1 MEADVHIGLGTDI
14 SGGPGPSIFSAA
26 TSAVVASRVREDGVD
41 ATAPSER
48 RGVPDSRISFA
59 EAFWMATTGG
69 GIALGL
75 PIGLLAPGY
84 SFDAIVVDSLVP
96 ETDLM
101 IWEQL
106 DSPVDVVQKIVNNTV
121 RRNVTSVWVQGRE
134 VKSEGN

>member
-1 MEADVHIGLGTDI
+1 
-14 SGGPGPSIFSAA
+14 
-26 TSAVVASRVREDGVD
+26 
-41 ATAPSER
+41 
-48 RGVPDSRISFA
+48 
-59 EAFWMATTGG
+59 MATTGG

-75 PIGLLAPGY
+75 PIGLLTPGY

-101 IWEQL
+101 IWEHL
-106 DSPVDVVQKIVNNTV
+106 DSPVDVVQKIVINTV